1 MVRANLIKLML
12 GGLCLALLLAGGGW
26 LWLAR
31 LDRERLEM
39 PMPGLESARV
49 VVISPGSS
57 LQAVA
62 RSLTGEGLL
71 EYPQS
76 FVRQARREE
85 LAARIRA
92 GEYRVEPGTTPRQM
106 LDMFVAGRVWLHGI
120 TLPEGWSFH
129 QALEAVRDNPYVT
142 RTDLAADR
150 EALLQALGLQG
161 RSPEGMLFP
170 DTYLFPRGT
179 TDVEILRQAHGRL
192 ESELQAA
199 WAGRQ
204 QDLPLDDPYQALILA
219 SIVEKET
226 AAPEERPMI
235 AGVFLNRLRL
245 GMKLQTD
252 PTVIYGLG
260 GSFDGN
266 LRRADLLR
274 DTPYNTY
281 TRAGLPPTPI
291 ALAGRASLRAAVNP
305 LDTDALYF
313 VATGLGDGRHRF
325 ARTLRE
331 HNDNVAR
338 YIATIRGAARE
349 GPH

>member
-1 MVRANLIKLML
+1 MARATLIKLLL

-26 LWLAR
+26 LWLAQ
-31 LDRERLEM
+31 LDRERLDV
-39 PMPGLESARV
+39 PVPGLEAARV

-62 RSLTGEGLL
+62 RSLAGQGLL
-71 EYPQS
+71 EHPES
-76 FVRQARREE
+76 FVRQARREQ

-106 LDMFVAGRVWLHGI
+106 LDMFVAGRVWLHAV
-120 TLPEGWSFH
+120 TLPEGWTFR
-129 QALEAVRDNPYVT
+129 QALEAIRGNPDVT
-142 RTDLAADR
+142 ATATAANPQS
-150 EALLQALGLQG
+150 LLVALGLEG

-179 TDVEILRQAHGRL
+179 TDVEILRQARERL
-192 ESELQAA
+192 DRELQAA
-199 WAGRQ
+199 WAERQ
-204 QDLPLDDPYQALILA
+204 PDLPLDGPYQALILA

-226 AAPEERPMI
+226 AVPDERPMI
-235 AGVFLNRLRL
+235 AGVFVNRLRL
-245 GMKLQTD
+245 GMRLQTD

-260 GSFDGN
+260 DSFDGN
-266 LRRADLLR
+266 LRRADLAR

-281 TRAGLPPTPI
+281 TRTGLPPTPI
-291 ALAGRASLRAAVNP
+291 ALAGRGALRAAVQP
-305 LDTDALYF
+305 LDTEALYF

-338 YIATIRGAARE
+338 YIATIRGAAHE